1 MRTAKTLIRLG
12 GPESLLDAQPHC
24 WFCHVV
30 AHIFTNFLPLDG
42 DESAVD
48 KKQRQLETLR
58 KRALSS
64 DIMRDLQK
72 QYDDRPE
79 EVVVR

>member
-1 MRTAKTLIRLG
+1 MGLKLQH
-12 GPESLLDAQPHC
+12 SY
-24 WFCHVV
+24 
-30 AHIFTNFLPLDG
+30 FLPDG
-42 DESAVD
+42 DESSVD
-48 KKQRQLETLR
+48 KKKKQLETMK

-79 EVVVR
+79 EVVVRVNKGSSNHISFHVYANASVLIGKEK